1 MRDNGHTPGT
11 HLPRPLL
18 LLDVDGVLN
27 PFAAPTCPPGYR
39 EHAFFPDD
47 DPPVRLNDSHAHWMA
62 LLADRF
68 DLAWATG
75 WEDEANTYLAPFF
88 NLPPLPVIR
97 FPPVPFAPAEKVPP
111 IAAFAGDRPTAWVD
125 DAHTQEAREWA
136 GSRAARTLL
145 AATDP
150 ARGLTEETMEVLL
163 RWSWPPCCTRAMTR
177 WASVP
182 KTADSRRRFHV
193 RR

>member
-1 MRDNGHTPGT
+1 MREDDHTPGT
-11 HLPRPLL
+11 HPHPPRPLL

-39 EHAFFPDD
+39 EHGFFPDD
-47 DPPVRLNDSHAHWMA
+47 DPPVRLNDSHAHWLA

-75 WEDEANTYLAPFF
+75 WEDEANTYLSPFLG
-88 NLPPLPVIR
+88 LPRLPVVR

-125 DAHTQEAREWA
+125 DAHTPEAREWA
-136 GSRAARTLL
+136 ELRKAPTLL
-145 AATDP
+145 VATDP
-150 ARGLTEETMEVLL
+150 AQGLTRAAVEELL
-163 RWSWPPCCTRAMTR
+163 GWKP
-177 WASVP
+177 
-182 KTADSRRRFHV
+182 
-193 RR
+193 